1 MSDKDSGR
9 REVYTMSARLD
20 AVSAP
25 GVEGDLLTLV
35 EKGTELLICD
45 FSGTSYVSSAGL
57 RVMLLLTKKQRAAGR
72 RFVLAG
78 LQPEVADVFRMAG
91 FEAIMEICASLQEV
105 S

>member
-1 MSDKDSGR
+1 MP
-9 REVYTMSARLD
+9 ARLD

-25 GVEGDLLTLV
+25 QVERDLLALV
-35 EKGTELLICD
+35 DEGVQLVVCD
-45 FSGTSYVSSAGL
+45 FADTAYVSSAGL

-78 LQPEVADVFRMAG
+78 LRAEVAEVFRMAG
-91 FEAIMEICASLQEV
+91 FEAIMEICASLQDV